1 MDFLDSRHLT
11 NHDSFVQLFPAA
23 DVFEYFVTS
32 VPAAMTPQHEPK
44 FYLEVKPSTAQKG
57 EGRQHVVKVVWD
69 PRAMTYTAD
78 PPRLEIAQNDFVT
91 WHCDRMIGSPPYS
104 VRGRGQQGSFS
115 SASLG
120 PHAAFMH
127 FFLEAGRY
135 AYQVNGAGVFIV
147 EVLDHRKMD
156 PEVYAKRAADAPLV
170 QIRRAR
176 PDPREVEIVAGQ
188 TVVWLIDEEQG
199 ITIALNPQPLPP
211 GE

>member
-147 EVLDHRKMD
+147 EVLDHRKM
-156 PEVYAKRAADAPLV
+156 
-170 QIRRAR
+170 
-176 PDPREVEIVAGQ
+176 
-188 TVVWLIDEEQG
+188 
-199 ITIALNPQPLPP
+199 
-211 GE
+211 